1 MRRAKERTSLE
12 WSRLVSE
19 QRLSG
24 HTQKAWCGERGIS
37 LRTFR
42 DWVYKP
48 QREEAGSAAVGNP
61 AAVNLVELKDAGA
74 LSKKVSSSARFIE
87 VSIGRCVVVVRPGF
101 DSKLFSVVCGLLG
114 ELC

>member
-1 MRRAKERTSLE
+1 
-12 WSRLVSE
+12 
-19 QRLSG
+19 
-24 HTQKAWCGERGIS
+24 
-37 LRTFR
+37 
-42 DWVYKP
+42 
-48 QREEAGSAAVGNP
+48 
-61 AAVNLVELKDAGA
+61 VNLVELKDAGA